1 MWRSVPTEVLSS
13 DRDLLLSLGKM
24 EFPLHTSAV
33 RAALWPGSSTQS
45 LCFGFT
51 SAQHL
56 GLRV

>member
-1 MWRSVPTEVLSS
+1 MPTAVLSS
-13 DRDLLLSLGKM
+13 DPDLLLSLGKM
-24 EFPLHTSAV
+24 DFPLHILAV

-51 SAQHL
+51 SAEHL